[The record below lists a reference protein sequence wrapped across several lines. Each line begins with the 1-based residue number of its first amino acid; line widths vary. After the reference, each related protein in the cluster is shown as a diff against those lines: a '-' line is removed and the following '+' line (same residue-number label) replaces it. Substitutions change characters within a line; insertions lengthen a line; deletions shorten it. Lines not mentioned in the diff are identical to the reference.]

1 MYVPNLYELRIG
13 FIQIWVSGLMYMWLQ
28 KLYQLAFTLNYIFLN
43 KAFVLP
49 VMVDIKLAPLAYFSC
64 NKIYVVILFISST
77 FVEYF
82 RKIS

>member
-1 MYVPNLYELRIG
+1 MFLTYMN
-13 FIQIWVSGLMYMWLQ
+13 WGLDLFKFVY
-28 KLYQLAFTLNYIFLN
+28 LAYCTCDFKNYISWLSLLIIYFLN